1 MTELIRIQRI
11 HGMLFNL
18 EPLRWIVEGN
28 TAALYRGGISLTQ
41 YSEPKQ
47 ISLRYGEYNEFHYEL
62 TKTAVSLYLNGKLI
76 DTICPTAA
84 LSIYVF
90 CHD

>member
-1 MTELIRIQRI
+1 
-11 HGMLFNL
+11 MLFNL

-62 TKTAVSLYLNGKLI
+62 TKTAVSLYLMVN
-76 DTICPTAA
+76 
-84 LSIYVF
+84 LSILLNCRIINLCVLSRLILTIV
-90 CHD
+90 